1 MKKLI
6 ALTILALTASTAATA
21 NEHGGGMKKHGGWM
35 KKFDADGNGVITRA
49 EADAAHDAKFKSMD
63 TNGDGSITKEE
74 REAHHAKMKQEHQAR
89 KAEVLG
95 KYDTDKDGKLS
106 DAEKEVLRNDRKAAR
121 ESTAPAAPAN

>member
-6 ALTILALTASTAATA
+6 ALTIIALAASTAATA
-21 NEHGGGMKKHGGWM
+21 NEHGGGMKKHGWM
-35 KKFDADGNGVITRA
+35 KRFDANGDGTITRA

-63 TNGDGSITKEE
+63 SNNDGSVTKEE

-121 ESTAPAAPAN
+121 ESAAPAAPAN